1 MTWFRT
7 LLRPWLRLIVSRI
20 DRFLAAILLT
30 VGLACIMPAH
40 GEAAT
45 AVGWLTNAAIALLF
59 FMHGAKLSPE
69 AAFAGLRQ
77 WRLHTL
83 VFAGTFALF
92 PLLGITAHALAPGLL
107 PESLWPGFLLL
118 TALPSTVQA
127 SIAFTSVAGGNV
139 AAALCS
145 ASASNLFGIFLTPV
159 IAGYLLASHG
169 LGLSTHSVLAVIE
182 QLLLPFAA
190 GQLLRPWIGGL
201 MERHPRALKAVDY
214 GSILLIVYSAFSH
227 GVVNGIWHQVDV
239 VQLVRLALVNAALL
253 ATVITA
259 LTFASRWL
267 GFSRAD
273 EITIVFCGSKKSLAS
288 GLPMANVLFAGH
300 VGLGIIPVMLF
311 HQIQLMVCA
320 SLARRYAARGAQSR
334 GSIGSLPNASTAKTS
349 GLSARRWLP
358 KYECERP
365 L

>member
-1 MTWFRT
+1 MTW
-7 LLRPWLRLIVSRI
+7 LRPIWSRI

-30 VGLACIMPAH
+30 VGLACVLPAR
-40 GEAAT
+40 GEAAVT
-45 AVGWLTNAAIALLF
+45 VGWLTDAAIALLF

-69 AAFAGLRQ
+69 AAFLGLRQ

-83 VFAGTFALF
+83 VFLGTFALF

-107 PESLWPGFLLL
+107 PASLWPGFLLL

-139 AAALCS
+139 PAALCS

-159 IAGYLLASHG
+159 IGGYLLASHG
-169 LGLSTHSVLAVIE
+169 LGLSVHSLVAIIE
-182 QLLLPFAA
+182 QLLLPFVA
-190 GQLLRPWIGGL
+190 GQLLRPWLGAFIT
-201 MERHPRALKAVDY
+201 RHAGALKGVDY

-227 GVVNGIWHQVDV
+227 GVVNGIWHQVDAS
-239 VQLVRLALVNAALL
+239 QLIRLALVNTALL
-253 ATVITA
+253 AIVITV
-259 LTFASRWL
+259 LTFTSRWL

-288 GLPMANVLFAGH
+288 GLPMASVLFAGH

-320 SLARRYAARGAQSR
+320 SLARRYAARGT
-334 GSIGSLPNASTAKTS
+334 GTTTATEHS
-349 GLSARRWLP
+349 SSPSAGTQEGLVTLR
-358 KYECERP
+358 
-365 L
+365 

>member
-1 MTWFRT
+1 MTGHGAISNREMRLSMT
-7 LLRPWLRLIVSRI
+7 WLRLIWSRI
-20 DRFLAAILLT
+20 DRFLAAILFT
-30 VGLACIMPAH
+30 VALSCVMPAR
-40 GEAAT
+40 GEAAVG
-45 AVGWLTNAAIALLF
+45 VGWLTDAAIALLF
-59 FMHGAKLSPE
+59 FMHGARLSPQ
-69 AAFAGLRQ
+69 AALLGLRQ

-83 VFAGTFALF
+83 VFLGTFALF
-92 PLLGITAHALAPGLL
+92 PLLGISAHALAPNLL
-107 PESLWPGFLLL
+107 PASMWPGLLLL

-139 AAALCS
+139 PAALCS

-169 LGLSTHSVLAVIE
+169 LGLSLHSLLAIIE

-190 GQLLRPWIGGL
+190 GQLLRPWLGTFIT
-201 MERHPRALKAVDY
+201 RNARALKIVDY

-227 GVVNGIWHQVDV
+227 GVVNGIWHQVDAAQL
-239 VQLVRLALVNAALL
+239 VQLAFVNAALL
-253 ATVITA
+253 GAVITI
-259 LTFASRWL
+259 LTFTSRWL

-320 SLARRYAARGAQSR
+320 SLARRYAARGAKTTAAVEQSVR
-334 GSIGSLPNASTAKTS
+334 SSDGRLVGVPELAEQK
-349 GLSARRWLP
+349 
-358 KYECERP
+358 
-365 L
+365 